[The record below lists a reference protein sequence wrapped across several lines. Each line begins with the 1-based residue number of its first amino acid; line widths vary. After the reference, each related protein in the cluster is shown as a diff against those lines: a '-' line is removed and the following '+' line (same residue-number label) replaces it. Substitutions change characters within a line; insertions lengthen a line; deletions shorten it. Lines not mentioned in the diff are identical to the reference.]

1 MKKLLYPACFYPCEE
16 KRGPYTVIVPDL
28 PGCISEGGSLED
40 ALAMAADAAAGWI
53 MDEMEEGKP
62 VPAPGESKDIHIES
76 TDGFVRLVE
85 VDIDD

>member
-1 MKKLLYPACFYPCEE
+1 M
-16 KRGPYTVIVPDL
+16 
-28 PGCISEGGSLED
+28 
-40 ALAMAADAAAGWI
+40 AMAADAAAGWI

-62 VPAPGESKDIHIES
+62 VPAPCDSNDIHIES